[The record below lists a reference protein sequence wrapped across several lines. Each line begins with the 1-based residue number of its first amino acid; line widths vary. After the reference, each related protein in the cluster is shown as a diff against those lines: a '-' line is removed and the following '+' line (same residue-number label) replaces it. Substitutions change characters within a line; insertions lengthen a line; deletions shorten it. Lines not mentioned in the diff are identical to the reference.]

1 MQNKKIAFTY
11 CHYKIEDNQAVLKK
25 DRDFVISPYALVWA
39 NDRYYLVGNY
49 EKYDNLSNYRL
60 DRMKMAHIT
69 QESARPHSQ
78 VSGYTGVFDTADYVR
93 KNIMMYPGAQ
103 CELELLCKNSVLEIM
118 LDRFGSGCEVMNKGK
133 ERFLL
138 RTSVYIS
145 DGLADWLL
153 PLCDRIHVCAPHKL
167 QAMLEQKLAA
177 IAKTP
182 QEKGLL

>member
-1 MQNKKIAFTY
+1 
-11 CHYKIEDNQAVLKK
+11 
-25 DRDFVISPYALVWA
+25 
-39 NDRYYLVGNY
+39 
-49 EKYDNLSNYRL
+49 
-60 DRMKMAHIT
+60 
-69 QESARPHSQ
+69 
-78 VSGYTGVFDTADYVR
+78 
-93 KNIMMYPGAQ
+93 MMYPGAQ